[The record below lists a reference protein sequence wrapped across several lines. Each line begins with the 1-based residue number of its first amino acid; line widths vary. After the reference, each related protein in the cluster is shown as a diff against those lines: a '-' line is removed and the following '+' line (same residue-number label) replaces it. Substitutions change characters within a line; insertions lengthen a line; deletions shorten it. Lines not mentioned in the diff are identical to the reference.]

1 MQSATT
7 RRTVTVLALLLGL
20 LTAAVAPSV
29 ALVAQQDYE
38 VAEHREGR
46 VDPGREDDETQ
57 QFPINLT
64 FYPIDHSPGVTG
76 GSFEVFASGLTED
89 MTLHWVVLETGD
101 FDVGTCQ
108 STDASAF
115 GIDRGNDG
123 SGTATDE
130 SLLTAYRSYTSAP
143 EGFFIEFYKE
153 SALAGEPVVV
163 TTADQ
168 VVARQ
173 NNCVNNPQ
181 EPGWYRVTG
190 YLNGSTKDD
199 TTTDYTIYATSRY
212 TYVCDCES
220 REEAEEK
227 LGPPP
232 NEGGDTA
239 APTTAT
245 PTSEP
250 QPTPTPE
257 QAATATAAPD
267 PEGTTTASQTTAT
280 AAPNEASSQDDAT
293 ATATEAATTTANGA
307 ETPAQ
312 QGTARPASAATP
324 AATATTPTLAAG
336 PGFGGVAAL
345 LALVAAALL
354 SVAVTVSRN
363 RT

>member
-1 MQSATT
+1 MQSVST
-7 RRTVTVLALLLGL
+7 RRTVTALALLLAL

-29 ALVAQQDYE
+29 ALAAQQDYE

-64 FYPIDHSPGVTG
+64 FYPVDHSPGVTG

-89 MTLHWVVLETGD
+89 MTVHWVVLETGG

-108 STDASAF
+108 ATDASAF

-130 SLLTAYRSYTSAP
+130 SLLTAYRSYTSTP
-143 EGFFIEFYKE
+143 DGFFIEFYKE
-153 SALAGEPVVV
+153 SALAGEPVVA

-173 NNCVNNPQ
+173 NNCVSNPT

-220 REEAEEK
+220 REEAEQK

-232 NEGGDTA
+232 NERGA
-239 APTTAT
+239 SESTAT
-245 PTSEP
+245 PGDATEA
-250 QPTPTPE
+250 TPTP
-257 QAATATAAPD
+257 Q
-267 PEGTTTASQTTAT
+267 
-280 AAPNEASSQDDAT
+280 AT
-293 ATATEAATTTANGA
+293 ATATPATDPEPTTTARQQTA
-307 ETPAQ
+307 TP
-312 QGTARPASAATP
+312 TEASAARNDAGTHTATVSQTERASNTGATTGPDEP
-324 AATATTPTLAAG
+324 AGSATAADTLTTPTRANG
-336 PGFGGVAAL
+336 PGFGSLGAL
-345 LALVAAALL
+345 LALVGTAFV
-354 SVAVTVSRN
+354 VAR
-363 RT
+363 RRR

>member
-1 MQSATT
+1 MQSAST
-7 RRTVTVLALLLGL
+7 RRTVTALALLLAL
-20 LTAAVAPSV
+20 LTTTVAPSL

-38 VAEHREGR
+38 VADHREGH
-46 VDPGREDDETQ
+46 VDPGREDDDAQ

-89 MTLHWVVLETGD
+89 MTVHWVVLETGG

-123 SGTATDE
+123 PGTETDE
-130 SLLTAYRSYTSAP
+130 SLLTAYRSYTSTP
-143 EGFFIEFYKE
+143 DGFFIEFYKE
-153 SALAGEPVVV
+153 SALAGEPVVA

-173 NNCVNNPQ
+173 NNCVNNP
-181 EPGWYRVTG
+181 EEAGWYRVSG

-220 REEAEEK
+220 REEAEQK

-232 NEGGDTA
+232 NEQAASEPTATPGDTTQA
-239 APTTAT
+239 TSTPEPTAT
-245 PTSEP
+245 PTPAADSEP
-250 QPTPTPE
+250 TATAQQQTATSTEARTAGDEPGTPTATVSRTERASNAGAAQEPTD
-257 QAATATAAPD
+257 QAGAATAT
-267 PEGTTTASQTTAT
+267 GTI
-280 AAPNEASSQDDAT
+280 
-293 ATATEAATTTANGA
+293 
-307 ETPAQ
+307 
-312 QGTARPASAATP
+312 
-324 AATATTPTLAAG
+324 TTPTLANG
-336 PGFGGVAAL
+336 PGFGSLVAL
-345 LALVAAALL
+345 LALAGTAL
-354 SVAVTVSRN
+354 VVSLKR
-363 RT
+363 R